1 MSMSEAA
8 VVSFHIARCNHK
20 NPHTNHDTRPFVPL
34 AARSTASRRDL
45 IHKEE
50 MPQLETSSYALAALT
65 AGGGLMGFVKSGSVP
80 SLIAGTA
87 VGVLY
92 GLGGYRIQNRQPY
105 GVELSLLA
113 SIILGGSAFP
123 RAIRLRKPVPVLL
136 SVLSAYG
143 LLTFGRAFQ
152 QKL

>member
-1 MSMSEAA
+1 
-8 VVSFHIARCNHK
+8 
-20 NPHTNHDTRPFVPL
+20 
-34 AARSTASRRDL
+34 
-45 IHKEE
+45 

-65 AGGGLMGFVKSGSVP
+65 AGGGIMGYVRTRSIP
-80 SLIAGTA
+80 SIIAGTA

-92 GLGGYRIQNRQPY
+92 GLGGYRIQNHQPY

-113 SIILGGSAFP
+113 SVVLGGSAIP

-136 SVLSAYG
+136 SVLSVFG
-143 LLTFGRAFQ
+143 LFTFGRAYQ

>member
-8 VVSFHIARCNHK
+8 
-20 NPHTNHDTRPFVPL
+20 
-34 AARSTASRRDL
+34 
-45 IHKEE
+45 
-50 MPQLETSSYALAALT
+50 PQLETSSYALAALT

-105 GVELSLLA
+105 GIELSLLA
-113 SIILGGSAFP
+113 SIVLGGSAFP

>member
-1 MSMSEAA
+1 
-8 VVSFHIARCNHK
+8 
-20 NPHTNHDTRPFVPL
+20 
-34 AARSTASRRDL
+34 
-45 IHKEE
+45 
-50 MPQLETSSYALAALT
+50 MPQLENSSYLLAALT
-65 AGGGLMGFVKSGSVP
+65 AGGGIMGYVKSRSVP

-113 SIILGGSAFP
+113 SVVLGGSAIP

-136 SVLSAYG
+136 SALSVFG
-143 LLTFGRAFQ
+143 LVTFGKAYQ
-152 QKL
+152 QR

>member
-1 MSMSEAA
+1 MSEAA
-8 VVSFHIARCNHK
+8 VVSFHIACCNY
-20 NPHTNHDTRPFVPL
+20 TNHDIRLFVPL
-34 AARSTASRRDL
+34 VARSTTSLRDRTF
-45 IHKEE
+45 KAE

-113 SIILGGSAFP
+113 SIVLGGSAFP

>member
-1 MSMSEAA
+1 
-8 VVSFHIARCNHK
+8 
-20 NPHTNHDTRPFVPL
+20 
-34 AARSTASRRDL
+34 
-45 IHKEE
+45 
-50 MPQLETSSYALAALT
+50 MPRLDTSSYALAALT
-65 AGGGLMGFVKSGSVP
+65 AGGGIMGYAKTGSMP
-80 SLIAGTA
+80 SIIAGTA

-113 SIILGGSAFP
+113 SVVLGGSAIP

-136 SVLSAYG
+136 SVLSAFG
-143 LLTFGRAFQ
+143 LFTFGKAYQ